1 MSPKTVFITQAFL
14 CVVMLFSTTGCQHL
28 QLADNPMPIVSD
40 DNQAIPMSKT
50 PVNKTQK
57 LKDKFK
63 SNKPPKTQKKSTKQS
78 LIYLLEDWF

>member
-40 DNQAIPMSKT
+40 DDQTTPTSKT
-50 PVNKTQK
+50 HK